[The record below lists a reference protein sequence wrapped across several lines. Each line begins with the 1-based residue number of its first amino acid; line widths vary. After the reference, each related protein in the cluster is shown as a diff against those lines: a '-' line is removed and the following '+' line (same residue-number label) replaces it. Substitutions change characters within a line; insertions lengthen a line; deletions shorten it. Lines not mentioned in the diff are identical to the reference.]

1 MAKQGIFTGS
11 SPNDGT
17 GDSLALGAIKV
28 NQNFDE
34 VYSTFGDGNNLIS
47 YVDTAGVSTVAGNL
61 TGNPSISVTKVVG
74 AATSSVIPFLWSNY
88 SDLPAFG
95 DVHGAVAHV
104 HETGKLY
111 YAHGRWVELV
121 NTNDDSTVGT
131 GTENYNVGVIT
142 ATTFYGD
149 GSQLTGIAATGGGGG
164 IGTDGSVNT
173 TGIIT
178 ASAFVGDGSGLTGI
192 SADSAWVNINLSGD
206 HGATLGI
213 HTTKNVGIG
222 TTSSDAYR
230 LTVNGIGSGP
240 GTPGEGYGIRVE
252 SRNFSLIENVGFNYG
267 KITVPAFLNLVG
279 GDQNGWNRYPLQM
292 SEVEDPCLRVQSHAR
307 FRTTAQFG
315 TSFYEYGSTG
325 PILYPGIMIDGGKS
339 TISVGFGISLNGQSG
354 VITATEFRGY
364 GGIFTGNVNVSGAI
378 TATSFSGDGSGL
390 TGISTFSGDYN
401 DLINQP
407 SIPSISGLASEGYV
421 DAATAN
427 SANWDT
433 AYSWGDHSTAGYITT
448 SLTINGL
455 ADVNAGAPTTGHVLK
470 WSGTQWISA
479 ADQTAAGAGIG
490 LSDLSVTITSAGINS
505 LTYNNVTGVFEFTPT
520 DVSGFS
526 TFSGDYNDLTNQPSI
541 PSISGLASEGY
552 VDNAVSTKADLDGAN
567 FTGVVTATSFSG
579 SGSGLTNVTDAD
591 ASSLLVNSESG
602 NAARV
607 ITFAGT
613 TAANV
618 YAGVLAN
625 NNFKYNPST
634 SELFVGTGVTIRGDS
649 GIVSATSFSG
659 DGSALTG
666 ITTSQIVGYSGGG
679 GGGSIAGIDTTGTS
693 FFNQINASGIVTASR
708 FESSS
713 AGTPTIDSPNNV
725 NINAVTVAI
734 STNLTVGT
742 SVVAAGQTINST
754 GVQVTGVVTATSFV
768 GDGSN
773 LTGVTVTET
782 DTLASVTIRG
792 NTTTDSIVAN
802 YYENNDTAGD
812 GSDRGYCIKYYVTAN
827 GFSAYRF
834 AGPGLLNTTDNP
846 AFYLQRGFTYM
857 FENSTGT
864 GHPFRIQ
871 FTGTTTGVGTYVQGS
886 QTGTQYFTVPF
897 DAPSSYE
904 YECTLHSSMKGTFN
918 VA

>member
-28 NQNFDE
+28 NQNFNE

-47 YVDTAGVSTVAGNL
+47 YVDNAGVSTVSGGL

-74 AATSSVIPFLWSNY
+74 AATSSILPFLWNNY
-88 SDLPAFG
+88 ADLPAYG

-121 NTNDDSTVGT
+121 NTNDDLTVGT

-192 SADSAWVNINLSGD
+192 SADSAWVNINLPGGNFYD
-206 HGATLGI
+206 HGQSLGI
-213 HTTKNVGIG
+213 HTNKHVGIG
-222 TTSSDAYR
+222 TTARADAVLYVESN
-230 LTVNGIGSGP
+230 TVGLA
-240 GTPGEGYGIRVE
+240 GTPYALEVDGFALINNVRFDYTSEGYTRIL
-252 SRNFSLIENVGFNYG
+252 F
-267 KITVPAFLNLVG
+267 PASQNIVG
-279 GDQNGWNRYPLQM
+279 GGANGYYSALQYNQITSAPLN
-292 SEVEDPCLRVQSHAR
+292 VRSHAK
-307 FRTTAQFG
+307 FTKTVQIG
-315 TSFYEYGSTG
+315 TSFYDLGSG
-325 PILYPGIMIDGGKS
+325 PVLYPGIFMDGGTATIAVGLGITIDGG
-339 TISVGFGISLNGQSG
+339 TGI
-354 VITATEFRGY
+354 VTATGFSAGA
-364 GGIFTGNVNVSGAI
+364 GGVNVSGAI
-378 TATSFSGDGSGL
+378 TATSFSGDGSAL

-421 DAATAN
+421 DSATAN

-448 SLTINGL
+448 SLTIDGL

-470 WSGTQWISA
+470 WSGTQWIAA

-505 LTYNNVTGVFEFTPT
+505 LTYNNITGVFEFTPT
-520 DVSGFS
+520 DVSGFSTTGYVDNLVAIS

-541 PSISGLASEGY
+541 PSIAGLASEGY
-552 VDNAVSTKADLDGAN
+552 VDAAVAGVNTFTGAATTITTTQIGNWDTAYSWGDHSTQGYLTSVAGAGGTWATNAAGIHTTKNVGIGTALSTSALTVEGDGR
-567 FTGVVTATSFSG
+567 FSGVVTAT
-579 SGSGLTNVTDAD
+579 
-591 ASSLLVNSESG
+591 
-602 NAARV
+602 
-607 ITFAGT
+607 
-613 TAANV
+613 
-618 YAGVLAN
+618 
-625 NNFKYNPST
+625 
-634 SELFVGTGVTIRGDS
+634 
-649 GIVSATSFSG
+649 
-659 DGSALTG
+659 
-666 ITTSQIVGYSGGG
+666 
-679 GGGSIAGIDTTGTS
+679 
-693 FFNQINASGIVTASR
+693 R

-742 SVVAAGQTINST
+742 SVVAAGQTINAT
-754 GVQVTGVVTATSFV
+754 GVQVTGVVTATSFI
-768 GDGSN
+768 GDGSG

-782 DTLASVTIRG
+782 DTLASITVRG

-802 YYENNDTAGD
+802 YYENNDITGD
-812 GSDRGYCIKYYVTAN
+812 GTDRGYCIKYYVTAN

-846 AFYLQRGFTYM
+846 TFYLQRGFTYM

>member
-74 AATSSVIPFLWSNY
+74 AATSSVLPFLWSNY
-88 SDLPAFG
+88 SDLPTPG

-121 NTNDDSTVGT
+121 NINDDRTVGT

-222 TTSSDAYR
+222 TTANDAYR
-230 LTVNGIGSGP
+230 LDINGIGTGP
-240 GTPGEGYGIRVE
+240 GIPGEGYGIRVE
-252 SRNFSLIENVGFNYG
+252 SRKFSLIENVGFG
-267 KITVPAFLNLVG
+267 WGQITVPSFLNLVG

-325 PILYPGIMIDGGKS
+325 PILYPGVMIDGGKS

-364 GGIFTGNVNVSGAI
+364 GGIFTGNVNVSGTL
-378 TATSFSGDGSGL
+378 TATSFSGDGSAL

-401 DLINQP
+401 DLTNRP
-407 SIPSISGLASEGYV
+407 TGLATEGYV
-421 DAATAN
+421 DSATAN

-448 SLTINGL
+448 SLTIDGL

-470 WSGTQWISA
+470 WSGTQWIAA

-505 LTYNNVTGVFEFTPT
+505 LTYNNITGVFEFTPT
-520 DVSGFS
+520 DVSGFSTTGYVNNLVAIS

-541 PSISGLASEGY
+541 PSIAGLASEGY
-552 VDNAVSTKADLDGAN
+552 VDNAVSTKADLDGAT

-579 SGSGLTNVTDAD
+579 SGIGLTA
-591 ASSLLVNSESG
+591 LP
-602 NAARV
+602 
-607 ITFAGT
+607 AGQ
-613 TAANV
+613 
-618 YAGVLAN
+618 L
-625 NNFKYNPST
+625 
-634 SELFVGTGVTIRGDS
+634 TG
-649 GIVSATSFSG
+649 ALPAL

-666 ITTSQIVGYSGGG
+666 VTSYTNSDVDTHLNTGTASAGEVLSWTGSDYDWVAQSGGG
-679 GGGSIAGIDTTGTS
+679 AIAGIDTTGTS

-742 SVVAAGQTINST
+742 SVVAAGQTINAN

-773 LTGVTVTET
+773 LTGITVTET

-846 AFYLQRGFTYM
+846 TFYLQRGFTYM

>member
-34 VYSTFGDGNNLIS
+34 VYSTFGDGSNLVS
-47 YVDTAGVSTVAGNL
+47 YVDNAGLSTTSRGL
-61 TGNPSISVTKVVG
+61 TGNPSINITRITG
-74 AATSSVIPFLWSNY
+74 AATSSIIPFLYGSY
-88 SDLPAFG
+88 ADLPSFS
-95 DVHGAVAHV
+95 DYHGAFAHV
-104 HETGKLY
+104 HDTGKAY
-111 YAHGRWVELV
+111 YAHTRWVELV
-121 NTNDDSTVGT
+121 NTNDDRTVGT

-142 ATTFYGD
+142 ANFFYGD
-149 GSQLTGIAATGGGGG
+149 GSNLTGINAG

-178 ASAFVGDGSGLTGI
+178 ASAFVGDGSGLTGLT
-192 SADSAWVNINLSGD
+192 AVGSGV
-206 HGATLGI
+206 GI
-213 HTTKNVGIG
+213 QEEGSNVGTALTINFIG
-222 TTSSDAYR
+222 AGVTATYSSGTANIEITSGSGGGISSETDPIFTSSVAFGIGAGDTANWTTAYGWGNHASVGYATTSYVD
-230 LTVNGIGSGP
+230 
-240 GTPGEGYGIRVE
+240 
-252 SRNFSLIENVGFNYG
+252 
-267 KITVPAFLNLVG
+267 
-279 GDQNGWNRYPLQM
+279 
-292 SEVEDPCLRVQSHAR
+292 
-307 FRTTAQFG
+307 TAV
-315 TSFYEYGSTG
+315 T
-325 PILYPGIMIDGGKS
+325 
-339 TISVGFGISLNGQSG
+339 
-354 VITATEFRGY
+354 
-364 GGIFTGNVNVSGAI
+364 
-378 TATSFSGDGSGL
+378 
-390 TGISTFSGDYN
+390 
-401 DLINQP
+401 
-407 SIPSISGLASEGYV
+407 GLASEGYV
-421 DAATAN
+421 DSATAN

-433 AYSWGDHSTAGYITT
+433 AYSWGNHATAGYITT
-448 SLTINGL
+448 SLTIDGL

-470 WSGTQWISA
+470 WSGTQWIAA

-490 LSDLSVTITSAGINS
+490 LSDLSVTITSVGINS
-505 LTYNNVTGVFEFTPT
+505 LTYNNITGVFEFTPT

-552 VDNAVSTKADLDGAN
+552 VDNAVSTKADLDGAT

-634 SELFVGTGVTIRGDS
+634 AELFVGTGVTIRGDS

-742 SVVAAGQTINST
+742 SVVAAGQTINAT

-773 LTGVTVTET
+773 LTGITVTET
-782 DTLASVTIRG
+782 DTLASVTVRG
-792 NTTTDSIVAN
+792 NTTTDNIVAN
-802 YYENNDTAGD
+802 YYENNDTTGD
-812 GSDRGYCIKYYVTAN
+812 GTDRGYCIKYYVTAN

>member
-28 NQNFDE
+28 NQNFNE

-47 YVDTAGVSTVAGNL
+47 YVNTAGVATVAGNL

-74 AATSSVIPFLWSNY
+74 AATSSVIPFLWNNY
-88 SDLPAFG
+88 ADLPAFG

-121 NTNDDSTVGT
+121 NKEVDGTVGT
-131 GTENYNVGVIT
+131 STENYNVGVIT
-142 ATTFYGD
+142 ANFLYGD
-149 GSQLTGIAATGGGGG
+149 GSNITNLPGGGG

-173 TGIIT
+173 TGVIT
-178 ASAFVGDGSGLTGI
+178 ASAFVGDGSGLTGLTAVGSGVGIQEEGSNVGTALTINFIGAGVTATYSSGIANIEITAGGGSI
-192 SADSAWVNINLSGD
+192 SSETDPIFTSSVAFGIGAGDTANWTTAYGWGNHASAGYATTSYVDSAV
-206 HGATLGI
+206 T
-213 HTTKNVGIG
+213 
-222 TTSSDAYR
+222 
-230 LTVNGIGSGP
+230 
-240 GTPGEGYGIRVE
+240 
-252 SRNFSLIENVGFNYG
+252 
-267 KITVPAFLNLVG
+267 
-279 GDQNGWNRYPLQM
+279 
-292 SEVEDPCLRVQSHAR
+292 
-307 FRTTAQFG
+307 
-315 TSFYEYGSTG
+315 
-325 PILYPGIMIDGGKS
+325 
-339 TISVGFGISLNGQSG
+339 
-354 VITATEFRGY
+354 
-364 GGIFTGNVNVSGAI
+364 
-378 TATSFSGDGSGL
+378 
-390 TGISTFSGDYN
+390 
-401 DLINQP
+401 
-407 SIPSISGLASEGYV
+407 GLASEGYV
-421 DAATAN
+421 DIAVAGVNTFTGAATTITPTQIG
-427 SANWDT
+427 NWDT

-448 SLTINGL
+448 SITINDL

-505 LTYNNVTGVFEFTPT
+505 LTYNNITGVFEFTPT
-520 DVSGFS
+520 DVSGFSTTGYVNNLVAIS

-552 VDNAVSTKADLDGAN
+552 VDTAVAGINT
-567 FTGVVTATSFSG
+567 FTGAATTITTTQIGNWDTAYGWGDHSTQGYLTSVAG
-579 SGSGLTNVTDAD
+579 AGGTWAT
-591 ASSLLVNSESG
+591 
-602 NAARV
+602 NAAGIHTTKNV
-607 ITFAGT
+607 GIGT
-613 TAANV
+613 
-618 YAGVLAN
+618 
-625 NNFKYNPST
+625 
-634 SELFVGTGVTIRGDS
+634 ELS
-649 GIVSATSFSG
+649 S
-659 DGSALTG
+659 SALTVEG
-666 ITTSQIVGYSGGG
+666 DGR
-679 GGGSIAGIDTTGTS
+679 
-693 FFNQINASGIVTASR
+693 FSGIVTASR

-713 AGTPTIDSPNNV
+713 AGTPTIDSPNNI

-742 SVVAAGQTINST
+742 SVVAAGQTINAT
-754 GVQVTGVVTATSFV
+754 GVQVSGVVTATQFV
-768 GDGSN
+768 GDGSG
-773 LTGVTVTET
+773 LTGVTVSET
-782 DTLASVTIRG
+782 DTLASITVRG
-792 NTTTDSIVAN
+792 NVTTDNIVAN
-802 YYENNDTAGD
+802 YYENNDTTGD
-812 GSDRGYCIKYYVTAN
+812 GTDRGYCIKYYVTAN

-897 DAPSSYE
+897 DAPATYE

>member
-88 SDLPAFG
+88 SDLPTPG

-222 TTSSDAYR
+222 TTANDAYR
-230 LTVNGIGSGP
+230 LDINGIGTGP

-252 SRNFSLIENVGFNYG
+252 SRKFSLIENVGFG
-267 KITVPAFLNLVG
+267 WGEITVPAFLNLVG

-364 GGIFTGNVNVSGAI
+364 GGIFTGNVNVSGTL
-378 TATSFSGDGSGL
+378 TATSFSGDGSAL

-401 DLINQP
+401 DLTNRP
-407 SIPSISGLASEGYV
+407 TGLATEGYV
-421 DAATAN
+421 DSATAN

-505 LTYNNVTGVFEFTPT
+505 LTYNNITGVFEFTPT
-520 DVSGFS
+520 DVSGFSTTGYVNNLVAIS

-541 PSISGLASEGY
+541 PSIAGLASEGY
-552 VDNAVSTKADLDGAN
+552 VDNAVSTKADLDGAT

-579 SGSGLTNVTDAD
+579 SGIGLTA
-591 ASSLLVNSESG
+591 LP
-602 NAARV
+602 
-607 ITFAGT
+607 AGQ
-613 TAANV
+613 
-618 YAGVLAN
+618 L
-625 NNFKYNPST
+625 
-634 SELFVGTGVTIRGDS
+634 TG
-649 GIVSATSFSG
+649 ALPAL

-666 ITTSQIVGYSGGG
+666 VTSYTNSDVDTHLNTGTASAGEVLSWTGSDYDWVAQSGGG
-679 GGGSIAGIDTTGTS
+679 AIAGIDTTGTS

-754 GVQVTGVVTATSFV
+754 GVQVSGVVTATSFV

-792 NTTTDSIVAN
+792 NTTTDNIVAN

-827 GFSAYRF
+827 GLSAYRF

-846 AFYLQRGFTYM
+846 TFYLQRGFTYM

>member
-34 VYSTFGDGNNLIS
+34 VYSTFGDGSNLVS
-47 YVDTAGVSTVAGNL
+47 YVDNAGLSTTSRGL
-61 TGNPSISVTKVVG
+61 TGNPSINITRITG
-74 AATSSVIPFLWSNY
+74 AATSSIIPFLYGSY
-88 SDLPAFG
+88 ADLPSFS
-95 DVHGAVAHV
+95 DYHGAFAHV
-104 HETGKLY
+104 HDTGKAY
-111 YAHGRWVELV
+111 YAHTRWVELV
-121 NTNDDSTVGT
+121 NTNDDRTVGT

-142 ATTFYGD
+142 ANFFYGD
-149 GSQLTGIAATGGGGG
+149 GSNLTGINAG

-178 ASAFVGDGSGLTGI
+178 ASAFVGDGSGLTGLT
-192 SADSAWVNINLSGD
+192 AVGSGV
-206 HGATLGI
+206 GI
-213 HTTKNVGIG
+213 QEEGSNVGTALTINFIG
-222 TTSSDAYR
+222 AGVTATYSSGTANIEITSGSGGGISSETDPIFTSSVAFGIGAGDTANWTTAYGWGNHASVGYATTSYVD
-230 LTVNGIGSGP
+230 
-240 GTPGEGYGIRVE
+240 
-252 SRNFSLIENVGFNYG
+252 
-267 KITVPAFLNLVG
+267 
-279 GDQNGWNRYPLQM
+279 
-292 SEVEDPCLRVQSHAR
+292 
-307 FRTTAQFG
+307 TAV
-315 TSFYEYGSTG
+315 T
-325 PILYPGIMIDGGKS
+325 
-339 TISVGFGISLNGQSG
+339 
-354 VITATEFRGY
+354 
-364 GGIFTGNVNVSGAI
+364 
-378 TATSFSGDGSGL
+378 
-390 TGISTFSGDYN
+390 
-401 DLINQP
+401 
-407 SIPSISGLASEGYV
+407 GLASEGYV
-421 DAATAN
+421 DSATAN

-433 AYSWGDHSTAGYITT
+433 AYSWGNHATAGYITT
-448 SLTINGL
+448 SLTIDGL

-470 WSGTQWISA
+470 WSGTQWIAA

-490 LSDLSVTITSAGINS
+490 LSDLSVTITSVGINS
-505 LTYNNVTGVFEFTPT
+505 LTYNNITGVFEFTPT

-552 VDNAVSTKADLDGAN
+552 VDNAVSTKADLDGPTFTGNVSFGSTATFGDNDKLIFGDDNDLEIFHNSSNGNTIIQETTGGNLVIKGSNLFLQSASGEDFFKGTAN
-567 FTGVVTATSFSG
+567 GAVELYYDDTKKFETTGAGVTITGETDINGDLNVSGVVTATSF
-579 SGSGLTNVTDAD
+579 V
-591 ASSLLVNSESG
+591 
-602 NAARV
+602 
-607 ITFAGT
+607 
-613 TAANV
+613 
-618 YAGVLAN
+618 
-625 NNFKYNPST
+625 
-634 SELFVGTGVTIRGDS
+634 
-649 GIVSATSFSG
+649 G

-666 ITTSQIVGYSGGG
+666 VTSYTNSDVDSHLNTGTASSGEVLSWNGSDYDWVAQSG

-742 SVVAAGQTINST
+742 SVVAAGQTINAT

-773 LTGVTVTET
+773 LTGITVTET
-782 DTLASVTIRG
+782 DTLASVTVRG
-792 NTTTDSIVAN
+792 NTTTDNIVAN
-802 YYENNDTAGD
+802 YYENNDTTGD
-812 GSDRGYCIKYYVTAN
+812 GTDRGYCIKYYVTAN

-834 AGPGLLNTTDNP
+834 AGPGLLNTADNP
-846 AFYLQRGFTYM
+846 TFYLQRGFTYM

-871 FTGTTTGVGTYVQGS
+871 FTGTTTGVGTYIQGS

-904 YECTLHSSMKGTFN
+904 YQCTLHSGMKGTFN